1 MNRAAGKLQG
11 HRQSHLS
18 YGALIRTSSEQE
30 TGRGIQGGGGGG
42 VRRENG
48 GGVCVCRGVSSVA
61 GESSEPELGS
71 ITAVWSSGKGQAE
84 AGVINNSNYV
94 DTSALF
100 LTGAWDFSF
109 KAEAATS

>member
-1 MNRAAGKLQG
+1 MR
-11 HRQSHLS
+11 RES
-18 YGALIRTSSEQE
+18 
-30 TGRGIQGGGGGG
+30 RGGVCVCGGGGGG
-42 VRRENG
+42 
-48 GGVCVCRGVSSVA
+48 SSVA
-61 GESSEPELGS
+61 GGSSDPELGS

-84 AGVINNSNYV
+84 GGVINISNYV